1 MSEHLLSKNVEKLIQ
16 SLNLIDGSAE
26 SKLSALG
33 KKIAKSLDAGS
44 SIFWCGNGGSAAESQ
59 HMAAELMGRFLID
72 RKPYRSLS
80 LTTDTS
86 AITGISNDFD
96 FNEIFSRQLD
106 GMSRPGD
113 YLVVFTTS
121 GNSKNIIMVLQKAK
135 DIGVHTIA
143 FLGKDGGKVRGMADT
158 EFFVDASETA
168 RIQEVHTV
176 IAHTLCQ
183 IIEIECEKKN

>member
-1 MSEHLLSKNVEKLIQ
+1 MSEHLLSNNVDKLIQ
-16 SLNLIDGSAE
+16 SLSLIDGSVE
-26 SKLSALG
+26 SKLNAVG
-33 KKIAKSLDAGS
+33 KKIANSLDAGS

-96 FNEIFSRQLD
+96 FNEIFSRQLE

-158 EFFVDASETA
+158 EFFVGASETA

>member
-1 MSEHLLSKNVEKLIQ
+1 MNKDLLTNNWQNLAKLLTRIDPDYSGLIYELGLKISV
-16 SLNLIDGSAE
+16 SLKGN
-26 SKLSALG
+26 
-33 KKIAKSLDAGS
+33 S

-59 HMAAELMGRFLID
+59 HMAAELMGRFLIN

-96 FNEIFSRQLD
+96 FNEIFSRQLE
-106 GMSRPGD
+106 GMARPGD

-121 GNSKNIIMVLQKAK
+121 GNSQNILLALEKAK
-135 DIGVHTIA
+135 EIGVHSIA
-143 FLGKDGGKVRGMADT
+143 FLGKDGGRVRNLADT
-158 EFFVDASETA
+158 EFFVQATETA

-176 IAHTLCQ
+176 MAHTLCQ
-183 IIEIECEKKN
+183 IIEAECEK

>member
-1 MSEHLLSKNVEKLIQ
+1 MSEHLLSKNVNRLIQ
-16 SLNLIDGSAE
+16 SLNLIDDSVE
-26 SKLSALG
+26 SKLNAVG
-33 KKIAKSLDAGS
+33 KKIANSLEGGS
-44 SIFWCGNGGSAAESQ
+44 SVFWCGNGGSAAESQ

-96 FNEIFSRQLD
+96 FNEIFSRQLE

-113 YLVVFTTS
+113 YLVAFTTS
-121 GNSKNIIMVLQKAK
+121 GKSKNIIMVLEKAK

-143 FLGKDGGKVRGMADT
+143 FLGKDGGKVRGRADT

>member
-1 MSEHLLSKNVEKLIQ
+1 MSEHLLSNNVDKLIQ
-16 SLNLIDGSAE
+16 SLSLIDGSVE
-26 SKLSALG
+26 SKLNAVG
-33 KKIAKSLDAGS
+33 KRIANSLDAGS

-96 FNEIFSRQLD
+96 FNEIFSRQLE

-113 YLVVFTTS
+113 YLVAFTTS
-121 GNSKNIIMVLQKAK
+121 GNSKNIIMVLEKAK

-143 FLGKDGGKVRGMADT
+143 FLGKEGGKVRGMADT

-183 IIEIECEKKN
+183 IIEIECEKKS

>member
-1 MSEHLLSKNVEKLIQ
+1 MSEHLLSNNVDKLIQ
-16 SLNLIDGSAE
+16 SLSLIDGSVE
-26 SKLSALG
+26 SKLNAVG
-33 KKIAKSLDAGS
+33 KKIANSLDAGS

-96 FNEIFSRQLD
+96 FNEIFSRQLE

-113 YLVVFTTS
+113 YLVAFTTS
-121 GNSKNIIMVLQKAK
+121 GNSKNIIMVLEKAK

>member
-1 MSEHLLSKNVEKLIQ
+1 MGEELLQKNIAKLVSALKVVTNYDSEKIYRVGSKV
-16 SLNLIDGSAE
+16 SV
-26 SKLSALG
+26 ALG
-33 KKIAKSLDAGS
+33 KGG

-59 HMAAELMGRFLID
+59 HMAAELMGRFLIN
-72 RKPYRSLS
+72 RRPYRSLS

-96 FNEIFSRQLD
+96 FNEIFSRQLE

-113 YLVVFTTS
+113 YLVTFTTS
-121 GNSKNIIMVLQKAK
+121 GNSKNIIMALEKAK

>member
-1 MSEHLLSKNVEKLIQ
+1 MSEHLLSKNVNRLIQ
-16 SLNLIDGSAE
+16 SLNLIDDSVE
-26 SKLSALG
+26 SRLNAVG
-33 KKIAKSLDAGS
+33 KKIANSLDGGS
-44 SIFWCGNGGSAAESQ
+44 SVFWCGNGGSAAESQ

-96 FNEIFSRQLD
+96 FNEIFSRQLE

-113 YLVVFTTS
+113 YLVTFTTS
-121 GNSKNIIMVLQKAK
+121 GNSKNIIMALEKAK

>member
-1 MSEHLLSKNVEKLIQ
+1 MGEELLQKNIAKLVSALKVVTNYDSEKIYRTGRKVSV
-16 SLNLIDGSAE
+16 
-26 SKLSALG
+26 ALG
-33 KKIAKSLDAGS
+33 KGG

-59 HMAAELMGRFLID
+59 HMAAELMGRFLIN
-72 RKPYRSLS
+72 RRPYRSLS

-96 FNEIFSRQLD
+96 FNEIFSRQLE

-113 YLVVFTTS
+113 YLVAFTTS
-121 GNSKNIIMVLQKAK
+121 GNSKNIIMALEKAK

-143 FLGKDGGKVRGMADT
+143 LLGKDGGKVRGMADT

>member
-1 MSEHLLSKNVEKLIQ
+1 MGEELLQRNIAKLVSALTVVTNYDSEKIYRVGCKVSV
-16 SLNLIDGSAE
+16 
-26 SKLSALG
+26 ALG
-33 KKIAKSLDAGS
+33 KGG

-59 HMAAELMGRFLID
+59 HMAAELMGRFLIN
-72 RKPYRSLS
+72 RRPYRSLS

-96 FNEIFSRQLD
+96 FNEIFSRQLE

-113 YLVVFTTS
+113 YLVAFTTS
-121 GNSKNIIMVLQKAK
+121 GNSKNIIMALEKAK

>member
-1 MSEHLLSKNVEKLIQ
+1 MVEHLLSNNVDKLIQ
-16 SLNLIDGSAE
+16 SLNLIDSSAGP
-26 SKLSALG
+26 KLNAIG
-33 KKIAKSLDAGS
+33 KEIANSLDVGS

-96 FNEIFSRQLD
+96 FNEIFSRQLE

-113 YLVVFTTS
+113 YLVAFTTS
-121 GNSKNIIMVLQKAK
+121 GNSQNIIMVLEKAK

-143 FLGKDGGKVRGMADT
+143 FLGKDGGKVKGMADT

>member
-1 MSEHLLSKNVEKLIQ
+1 MNEHLLSKNIDKLIQ
-16 SLNLIDGSAE
+16 SLKMIDPDTEEKIS
-26 SKLSALG
+26 SVG
-33 KKIAKSLDAGS
+33 KKIAESLESGS
-44 SIFWCGNGGSAAESQ
+44 SVFWCGNGGSAAESQ

-96 FNEIFSRQLD
+96 FSEIFSRQLE

-113 YLVVFTTS
+113 YLVAFTTS
-121 GNSKNIIMVLQKAK
+121 GNSQNIIMVLEKAK
-135 DIGVHTIA
+135 DIGLHTIA

-183 IIEIECEKKN
+183 IIEMECEKRN

>member
-1 MSEHLLSKNVEKLIQ
+1 
-16 SLNLIDGSAE
+16 
-26 SKLSALG
+26 
-33 KKIAKSLDAGS
+33 
-44 SIFWCGNGGSAAESQ
+44 
-59 HMAAELMGRFLID
+59 MAAELMGRFLID

-96 FNEIFSRQLD
+96 FNEIFSRQLE

-113 YLVVFTTS
+113 YLVAFTTS
-121 GNSKNIIMVLQKAK
+121 GNSKNIIMALEKAK

-168 RIQEVHTV
+168 RIQEVHTI

-183 IIEIECEKKN
+183 VIEIECEKKN